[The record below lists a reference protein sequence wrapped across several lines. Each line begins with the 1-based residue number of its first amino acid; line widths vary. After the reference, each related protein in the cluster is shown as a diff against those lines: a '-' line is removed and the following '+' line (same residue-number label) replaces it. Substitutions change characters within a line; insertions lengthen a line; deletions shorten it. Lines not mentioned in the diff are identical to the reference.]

1 MQTTCMAAELHANH
15 LHGSGAWLPLF
26 LDLTQIYDIHGMATY
41 GKDTVV
47 TEALRETK
55 RLHGVRRQTLY
66 LHGTVQCFREA
77 PLEDHRHRGRS
88 GHLMHENSVWGDI
101 YADAVWSVGSG

>member
-1 MQTTCMAAELHANH
+1 
-15 LHGSGAWLPLF
+15 
-26 LDLTQIYDIHGMATY
+26 MATY
-41 GKDTVV
+41 GKDIVV

-55 RLHGVRRQTLY
+55 RLHDVRRQTLY

-88 GHLMHENSVWGDI
+88 GHLMHENSVWGTSTLTLCG
-101 YADAVWSVGSG
+101 VWVVG